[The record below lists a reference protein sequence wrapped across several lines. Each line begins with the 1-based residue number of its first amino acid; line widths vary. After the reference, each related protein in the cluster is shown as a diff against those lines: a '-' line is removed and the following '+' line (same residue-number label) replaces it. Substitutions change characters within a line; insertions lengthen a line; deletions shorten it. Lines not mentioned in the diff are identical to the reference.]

1 MIPENT
7 EISPEMWA
15 FVRELTGLSPSP
27 NDPMDMAGP
36 IELPAHDFLATDEDM
51 ADGMPLQQ
59 YLSSAELSEQ
69 AGQQGHVWP
78 PAAPLQAFAGP

>member
-7 EISPEMWA
+7 NISPEMWA

-27 NDPMDMAGP
+27 NDPMDMAGT
-36 IELPAHDFLATDEDM
+36 IGLPADDVLATDEDM

-69 AGQQGHVWP
+69 AGQQGH
-78 PAAPLQAFAGP
+78 